1 MYRYKDGDEVP
12 SKCSYDM
19 DEDTGVAEMHKCEP
33 SGNGLTHLLTYSGTD
48 SEVCQIT
55 VSNVEEDANCTWSTR
70 LGDEM
75 GRSCFVYGTFDSE
88 SELASIKEKWRNN

>member
-1 MYRYKDGDEVP
+1 
-12 SKCSYDM
+12 M

-48 SEVCQIT
+48 PKVCQIT
-55 VSNVEEDANCTWSTR
+55 VANVTEEANSTWSTR

-75 GRSCFVYGTFDSE
+75 GRDCFHCGTFDSE
-88 SELASIKEKWRNN
+88 SKLASVKEK